1 MSETRV
7 PWNMASYLERVWSGC
22 YVCKLLAGDEDFAHH
37 IAYQD
42 ERAVVFLCK
51 YPAVRGHLMVAPI
64 DHRERVVGD
73 FSEDEYVELQR
84 VVHRAGRAL
93 ESVVETERLYV
104 LSLGSQ
110 QGNRH
115 VHWHLV
121 PLPPGV
127 PYEGQQLALLSE
139 ERGWLAIPDEE
150 MSTLA
155 SAIGAALRST

>member
-1 MSETRV
+1 M
-7 PWNMASYLERVWSGC
+7 
-22 YVCKLLAGDEDFAHH
+22 
-37 IAYQD
+37 
-42 ERAVVFLCK
+42 
-51 YPAVRGHLMVAPI
+51 
-64 DHRERVVGD
+64 
-73 FSEDEYVELQR
+73 
-84 VVHRAGRAL
+84 
-93 ESVVETERLYV
+93 YV
-104 LSLGSQ
+104 LSPGSQ